1 MRYNTI
7 YKIMFTL
14 SDLFVIYMKWL
25 VAWSHILCVMD
36 SLSLSNYIWFVN
48 LAKSP

>member
-14 SDLFVIYMKWL
+14 SDLFVKYMQWL
-25 VAWSHILCVMD
+25 VAWSHILCIMD
-36 SLSLSNYIWFVN
+36 SLSLSKDIWFVN

>member
-7 YKIMFTL
+7 YKIVFIL
-14 SDLFVIYMKWL
+14 SDLFVKCMQWL
-25 VAWSHILCVMD
+25 VARSHIFCIMD
-36 SLSLSNYIWFVN
+36 SLSLSKDTWFVN